1 MNFSSI
7 FRGAYNGFIKKLLD
21 EVTEK
26 APRQSRRRF
35 ASEGQY
41 PQDANIIASGFENQ
55 VFSGPY
61 RVDVRSHQRRL
72 SNGTVAE
79 IDAYSYDLEDQR
91 ILHYYTKEGDERY
104 RTMGSANSPD
114 TAFVTEVVNNSH
126 NVLTD
131 QLVENL
137 RRLGY
142 EISVTR
148 GI

>member
-114 TAFVTEVVNNSH
+114 TAFVTEVVDDSH

-137 RRLGY
+137 RILG
-142 EISVTR
+142 
-148 GI
+148 

>member
-7 FRGAYNGFIKKLLD
+7 FRGAYNGFIKNLLD
-21 EVTEK
+21 NVTEK
-26 APRQSRRRF
+26 APRQSRKRF

-41 PQDANIIASGFENQ
+41 PQDANIIASGFRDQ

-61 RVDVRSHQRRL
+61 QVDVRSHQRRL
-72 SNGTVAE
+72 SNGTVAN
-79 IDAYSYDLEDQR
+79 IDAYSYDLQDQR

-104 RTMGSANSPD
+104 RTMRS
-114 TAFVTEVVNNSH
+114 VVEDSH
-126 NVLTD
+126 NLLTD

-137 RRLGY
+137 RRIGY
-142 EISVTR
+142 EVSVTR